1 MPNLTVGHIQDL
13 PGRRRAPEG
22 GIYTRDLTGPVRVA
36 ASTDQIVDRVAEKLL
51 AALRKLPAIQ
61 PRLLSI
67 RDAAVYIGRS
77 KRSMETMVAA
87 GEIPTVRYG
96 GHPRIDI
103 RDLDVWIECHKTE
116 AA

>member
-13 PGRRRAPEG
+13 PGDGGVSERASG
-22 GIYTRDLTGPVRVA
+22 VHTRLLPAREEIADL
-36 ASTDQIVDRVAEKLL
+36 VAEKVI
-51 AALRKLPAIQ
+51 AVLRKLPAAQ

-67 RDAAVYIGRS
+67 RDAATYLACS
-77 KRSMETMVAA
+77 KRSVETMVAA
-87 GEIPTVRYG
+87 CEIPTVRRG

-103 RDLDVWIECHKTE
+103 RDLDAWIEKHKTE